1 MAVAVDAKE
10 RWRWG
15 GLGKKKYIFNISGRS
30 CHYSLRV
37 KVLIIMILTFL
48 RTANTLNVILFDIS
62 LNVLQKGFFV
72 SNFRALVLRCCFC
85 VCRRCGFFA
94 FWTHCVNAAN

>member
-48 RTANTLNVILFDIS
+48 RNII
-62 LNVLQKGFFV
+62 
-72 SNFRALVLRCCFC
+72 
-85 VCRRCGFFA
+85 
-94 FWTHCVNAAN
+94 